1 MVGTTKDAN
10 LLNSYDVK
18 FVKLLY
24 NLGVTHIV
32 ANMSQTLT
40 TMSMHCPIPSSISHE
55 VKNSLKLQIIANMI

>member
-32 ANMSQTLT
+32 PNMSQTLA
-40 TMSMHCPIPSSISHE
+40 TMSTDCPIPSSISHE
-55 VKNSLKLQIIANMI
+55 VKNPLKLQIGLT

>member
-1 MVGTTKDAN
+1 MVRTTKEAN

-32 ANMSQTLT
+32 ANMSQTLA
-40 TMSMHCPIPSSISHE
+40 TMFTDCPIPSSISCE
-55 VKNSLKLQIIANMI
+55 VKNSLKLQIVANTI